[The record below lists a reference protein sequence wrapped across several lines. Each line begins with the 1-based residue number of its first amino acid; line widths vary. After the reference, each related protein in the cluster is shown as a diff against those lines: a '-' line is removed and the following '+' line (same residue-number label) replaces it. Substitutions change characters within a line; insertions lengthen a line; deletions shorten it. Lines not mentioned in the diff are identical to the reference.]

1 MFQEAIQE
9 IRAGRAERI
18 LPGQQHDPSF
28 GKCEVHLVHFFLKLR
43 RDPAECGMASQLAPA
58 EKRPAREIAPSLSEF
73 ELETIDLF
81 IRSVQ
86 VLGLPRS
93 IGEIYGF
100 LFAQARPQPMEVLI
114 RRLGISVGSASQ
126 GLRFLKNI
134 GAIQLSLHPGDR
146 REFFSAQTELRK
158 LVVGLIKERI
168 QPHLDNGDARIGLM
182 QQSAGKLPAADR
194 AVLQQRVEILK
205 NWRWKAAK
213 ALPFIVRLL
222 AG

>member
-1 MFQEAIQE
+1 M
-9 IRAGRAERI
+9 
-18 LPGQQHDPSF
+18 
-28 GKCEVHLVHFFLKLR
+28 
-43 RDPAECGMASQLAPA
+43 PAMPSQLIPTEKASPRALAPL
-58 EKRPAREIAPSLSEF
+58 LSNF
-73 ELETIDLF
+73 ELESIDLF

-100 LFAQARPQPMEVLI
+100 LFAQSRPQPMEILI

-134 GAIQLSLHPGDR
+134 GAIKVTLHPGDR

-168 QPHLDNGDARIGLM
+168 QPHLDNSDARIQQM
-182 QQSAGKLPAADR
+182 SQSAKRLPASDR
-194 AVLQQRVEILK
+194 AVLQGRIEILK
-205 NWRWKAAK
+205 NWRWKATK
-213 ALPFIVRLL
+213 ALP
-222 AG
+222 

>member
-1 MFQEAIQE
+1 
-9 IRAGRAERI
+9 
-18 LPGQQHDPSF
+18 
-28 GKCEVHLVHFFLKLR
+28 
-43 RDPAECGMASQLAPA
+43 MASQLAPT
-58 EKRPAREIAPSLSEF
+58 EKRPAKEAAPPLSEF
-73 ELETIDLF
+73 ELESIDLF

-100 LFAQARPQPMEVLI
+100 LFAQSQPQPMEILI

-134 GAIQLSLHPGDR
+134 GAVQVTLHPGDR
-146 REFFSAQTELRK
+146 REFISAQTELRK

-168 QPHLDNGDARIGLM
+168 QPHLDNGEARIELM
-182 QQSAGKLPAADR
+182 LQTSRKLPAGDR
-194 AVLQQRVEILK
+194 AVLLQRIEILK

-213 ALPFIVRLL
+213 ALPFIVRFL
-222 AG
+222 AN